1 MHSNKILKAALLSMA
16 LTVGAAHAQTV
27 VLYSSNN
34 PETIQ
39 AALDVVKQ
47 KAPDLN
53 VQTVTG
59 GTGTMMKRIE
69 AEAQNPRGDLFWS
82 GGFGTLGSYS
92 SQLQPYTPDGLDAIP
107 EAFRGPDNLWVGT
120 NVHLMV
126 IMVNQRQLR
135 GLPEPT
141 TWSDLMKPEWKG
153 KFAITDPSKSGT
165 AYLLVY
171 GLYQQFGQEGL
182 DKIAAN
188 AVMTGSSGNTYKGV
202 GNGEYAAGL
211 TLEYAAYEYVAGGQK
226 EIKLVYPTEGS
237 YLAPEGM
244 FIIKGAKNLEA
255 AKALYNG
262 LMSKEVQEALL
273 VKNFRRPVR
282 EDIDVAA
289 LTSLPSIK
297 DVKVFEFD
305 QGQAAADYEK
315 VVAAWNAAVSKSK

>member
-1 MHSNKILKAALLSMA
+1 MQNKKFLKATLLSMA
-16 LTVGAAHAQTV
+16 LTLGAAQAETV

-39 AALDVVKQ
+39 AAVDVVKQ
-47 KAPDLN
+47 KTPGLD

-69 AEAQNPRGDLFWS
+69 AEAANPRGDLFWS

-107 EAFRGPDNLWVGT
+107 ERFRGPDNLWVGT

-126 IMVNQRQLR
+126 IMVNKRQLR

-153 KFAITDPSKSGT
+153 KFAITDPAKSGT
-165 AYLLVY
+165 TYLLVY
-171 GLYQQFGQEGL
+171 GLYKQFGQEGL

-188 AVMTGSSGNTYKGV
+188 AVVTGSSGTTYKGV

-211 TLEYAAYEYVAGGQK
+211 TLEYAAK
-226 EIKLVYPTEGS
+226 T
-237 YLAPEGM
+237 
-244 FIIKGAKNLEA
+244 
-255 AKALYNG
+255 LYDG

-282 EDIDVAA
+282 EDIDVSA
-289 LTSLPSIK
+289 LTDLPAMK
-297 DVKVFEFD
+297 DVKVYEFD
-305 QGQAAADYEK
+305 QGEAAADYEK
-315 VVAAWNAAVSKSK
+315 VVAAWNEAVAKGK